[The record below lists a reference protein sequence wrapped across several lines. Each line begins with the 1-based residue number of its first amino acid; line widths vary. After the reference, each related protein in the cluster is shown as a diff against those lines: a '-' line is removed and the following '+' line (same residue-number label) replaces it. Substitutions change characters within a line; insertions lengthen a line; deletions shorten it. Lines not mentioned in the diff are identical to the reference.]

1 MAHEMQLREI
11 LDGVTETDASIAI
24 TGIELDSRE
33 VKPGDLFVAVR
44 GQETDGREY
53 VRQAADRGAVA
64 ALVEDEVMDTSV
76 TLPQFPVPQLR
87 LLVSE
92 LAGRFYSHPSRSVA
106 AVAVT
111 GTNGKTTFVNLL
123 AQLLR
128 AAGHKC
134 GVIGT
139 LGTSLDGSVS
149 DAANT
154 TPDAV
159 TLQRKIASWQR
170 EGVRFIAMEASSHAL
185 DQGRLAAVDIDIAVF
200 TNLTRDHLDYHGDMR
215 RYASAKTSLF
225 QFPSLRTAILNADDP
240 HVSLFEEVLGS
251 DVQCLRYGRHAQ
263 NLDVRISELVSSID
277 GLCFSLLS
285 PWGNAEIRCPLLGE
299 FNALNLTAALT
310 AGLQAGQ
317 PLEDLAKAA
326 ETLKPAPGRME
337 PLRAAGAPLV
347 VIDYAHTP
355 DALMQVLAALREQ
368 CDGELVAVFG
378 CGGDRDRGKRSLMG
392 EAVSRLASRAIITSD
407 NPRNEDPLHI
417 IRDIETGMSCPY
429 EIVEDRG
436 AAIEKA
442 IRQARAD
449 ACVLIAGKGHEDY
462 QIVGTERRFFSD
474 RDSADQVLAGL
485 AA

>member
-1 MAHEMQLREI
+1 MQLSSL
-11 LDGVTETDASIAI
+11 LDGVVDTSASLAI
-24 TGIELDSRE
+24 TGVELDSRN
-33 VKPGDLFVAVR
+33 VNPGDLFLAVR
-44 GQETDGREY
+44 GQEADGREY
-53 VRQAADRGAVA
+53 VRQAAERGAAA
-64 ALVEDEVMDTSV
+64 ALVEDEVIDTSV
-76 TLPQFPVPQLR
+76 SLPQFPVPQLR

-92 LAGRFYSHPSRSVA
+92 LAGRFYSHPSQSMGV
-106 AVAVT
+106 VAVT
-111 GTNGKTTFVNLL
+111 GTNGKTTFVSLL

-149 DAANT
+149 DATNT

-159 TLQRKIASWQR
+159 TLQRTIASWQR
-170 EGVRFIAMEASSHAL
+170 EGVRFLAMEASSHAL
-185 DQGRLAAVDIDIAVF
+185 DQGRLAAVDIDVAVF

-225 QFPSLRTAILNADDP
+225 EFESLRAAILNADDP
-240 HVSLFEEVLGS
+240 HVSLFEEIIGPE
-251 DVQCLRYGRHAQ
+251 VQCLAYGRHAR
-263 NLDVRISELVSSID
+263 NLDIRVSELVSSSD
-277 GLCFSLLS
+277 GLCFSLSS
-285 PWGNAEIRCPLLGE
+285 PWGDAEICCPLLGE
-299 FNALNLTAALT
+299 FNAMNLTAALA
-310 AGLQAGQ
+310 AGMQAGQ
-317 PLEDLAKAA
+317 PLDVLTEAA
-326 ETLKPAPGRME
+326 QALTPASGRME

-368 CDGELVAVFG
+368 CDGELIAVFG
-378 CGGDRDRGKRSLMG
+378 CGGDRDRGKRALMG
-392 EAVSRLASRAIITSD
+392 EAVSRLATRAIITSD
-407 NPRNEDPLHI
+407 NPRNEDPWNI
-417 IRDIETGMSCPY
+417 IGDIETGMSCPY

-442 IRQARAD
+442 IRDASVD
-449 ACVLIAGKGHEDY
+449 ACVLIAGKGHEHY

-474 RDSADQVLAGL
+474 HESANQVLAGF